1 MTEQEKDRRQTQI
14 RGSEWIYVGTLVA
27 VVAAFVVIAI
37 VRFYPVICYFK
48 KGCEL

>member
-1 MTEQEKDRRQTQI
+1 MTEPERDLRQKQI
-14 RGSEWIYVGTLVA
+14 RGTEWIYVGALVT